1 MWEKKYRIEMQAP
14 LGIRTGTLVLKN
26 ENGCLKGT
34 LHFLN
39 REEKVIGIL
48 RDDGMIE
55 LKGMIT
61 TKIRSYP
68 VYLEGKSINDE
79 LELRVKNHKREIKI
93 KGKEIHEE
101 IL

>member
-61 TKIRSYP
+61 TKICSYP